1 MIPLSAFETI
11 MIDYDLPITQSDK
24 EDLIKSGF
32 LKQEKVNDELK
43 NELIQYKEIFRTTQ
57 TQTMPQ

>member
-24 EDLIKSGF
+24 EDLIKNGF

-43 NELIQYKEIFRTTQ
+43 NELIRYKEIFKTT
-57 TQTMPQ
+57 